1 MITKLDAVNIVLDSI
16 GETPVSSLTSG
27 LPDAEAAEAKLDET
41 TLEVLSKGWH
51 QNVERGIVMN
61 PNNDR
66 QIIVPRQYL
75 RVDTIGESKDTNVA
89 IRKQSGKRKLFD
101 VKKYVYTFDRPLF
114 VDAIIQMDYE
124 SLTFELQNYI
134 AHRAARK
141 FQESSMGSASLDGFT
156 VRQEAE
162 SYAALLDAEAENE
175 DNNVLRDSAYVAYAT
190 YRYHPLSGR

>member
-1 MITKLDAVNIVLDSI
+1 MITKLDAVNIILDSI

-51 QNVERGIVMN
+51 QNIEREIKLSPNSDKEIV
-61 PNNDR
+61 
-66 QIIVPRQYL
+66 IPRQYL
-75 RVDTIGESKDTNVA
+75 RVDTVGNSKDTNVA
-89 IRKQSGKRKLFD
+89 IRVQDGKRKLFD
-101 VKKYVYTFDRPLF
+101 VKEYTFKFDRALD
-114 VDAIIQMDYE
+114 VDVVIELEFEA
-124 SLTFELQNYI
+124 LAFELQNYI

-141 FQESSMGSASLDGFT
+141 FQESSMGSASLDSFT

-175 DNNVLRDSAYVAYAT
+175 DNNVLRDSGHMFYAT
-190 YRYHPLSGR
+190 HRYHPLAGR